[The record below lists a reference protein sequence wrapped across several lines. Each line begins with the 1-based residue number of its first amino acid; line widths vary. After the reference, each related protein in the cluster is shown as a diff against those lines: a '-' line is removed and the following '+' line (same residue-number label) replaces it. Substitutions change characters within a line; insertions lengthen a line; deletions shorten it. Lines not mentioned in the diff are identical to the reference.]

1 MNTNQFMDKQ
11 IMDLSNS
18 QSNNDFINLMNPP
31 DDHHVTGGDKR
42 EDILPSY
49 DFQPIRPASSSPSIV
64 DSGRNSADNKSTTNN
79 IRVTLSLCRSVWQ
92 VFVFRIGLVFSLGFC
107 LTDALIAT
115 FFHSSR
121 HIPDR
126 LSILII

>member
-18 QSNNDFINLMNPP
+18 KSNNDFITLMNPS

-64 DSGRNSADNKSTTNN
+64 DSGNVRAWNSADNKSITDT
-79 IRVTLSLCRSVWQ
+79 IRVTLSLSISVASICLFQ
-92 VFVFRIGLVFSLGFC
+92 YQYPFELGSFFFRVLFS
-107 LTDALIAT
+107 
-115 FFHSSR
+115 
-121 HIPDR
+121 
-126 LSILII
+126 